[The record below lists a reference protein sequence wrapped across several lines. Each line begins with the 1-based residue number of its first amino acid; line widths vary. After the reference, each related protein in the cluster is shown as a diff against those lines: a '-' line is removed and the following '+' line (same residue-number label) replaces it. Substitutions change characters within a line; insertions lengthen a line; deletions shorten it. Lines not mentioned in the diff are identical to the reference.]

1 MISKFEART
10 AYNAG
15 VDIYS
20 ETITKTWRMPGAD
33 KNHGDLYWYEDD
45 QLFHIET
52 EGQFDEYSLIFRL
65 SSTRLVALSDGEVRV
80 VSDKGSSESMDW
92 IQNYLVSEQGILFYS
107 NTDALWVT
115 TESSWDTGQ
124 IASDELSFSE
134 ISPNGIAR
142 GIGWQGSDHFAVALN
157 LTEKKILKS
166 AYFG

>member
-20 ETITKTWRMPGAD
+20 ETITQTWRVPGD
-33 KNHGDLYWYEDD
+33 NENHGDLYWYEDD

-65 SSTRLVALSDGEVRV
+65 SPNRLVALSDGEARIL
-80 VSDKGSSESMDW
+80 SDQGITLAMDW
-92 IQNYLVSEQGILFYS
+92 IQNYFVSEQGILFWS
-107 NTDALWVT
+107 NTDAIWIT
-115 TESSWDTGQ
+115 TESSWGTGQ
-124 IASDELSFSE
+124 IATDELSFSE

-142 GIGWQGSDHFAVALN
+142 GIGWQGSDQFAVALN

>member
-20 ETITKTWRMPGAD
+20 ETITKTWRVPGD
-33 KNHGDLYWYEDD
+33 NENHGDLYWYEDD

-52 EGQFDEYSLIFRL
+52 AGQFDEYSLIFRL
-65 SSTRLVALSDGEVRV
+65 SSTKLVALSDGEARV
-80 VSDKGSSESMDW
+80 ISDKGSSEAMDW
-92 IQNYLVSEQGILFYS
+92 IQNYIVSEQGVLFWS

-115 TESSWDTGQ
+115 PESSWETGR
-124 IASDELSFSE
+124 IATDELNFSE
-134 ISPNGIAR
+134 ICPSGIAR
-142 GIGWQGSDHFAVALN
+142 GIGWQGPDRCPVAIN

-166 AYFG
+166 AYFE